1 MMMYRNIRC
10 IELLKAKKMNN
21 IKTYTP
27 LEKNMNQHSNGN
39 NQANN
44 QANNPDVIINKDI
57 QNISEVVEK
66 NPVNQPLVAVY
77 CGSRLGNDAV
87 YEQAARELGT
97 ALAQNGLG
105 LVYGGASIG
114 LMGAVAD
121 SVIGSGAQVVGV
133 IPNFMLDHEIAHND
147 LTYLHLTDTM
157 HTRKAIMAEYADA
170 FITLPGGLGT
180 LEEIM
185 EIATWRQL
193 YQHEKPMIILNING
207 YYDRLIEHLKYTA
220 EQGFMKAED
229 LTRLVVCNDIQ
240 AAIDVLRAVVKIDEN
255 VDTDKI

>member
-1 MMMYRNIRC
+1 MSD
-10 IELLKAKKMNN
+10 KTVKNN
-21 IKTYTP
+21 
-27 LEKNMNQHSNGN
+27 LGDN
-39 NQANN
+39 
-44 QANNPDVIINKDI
+44 VIINKD
-57 QNISEVVEK
+57 VESVSAAVK
-66 NPVNQPLVAVY
+66 KDQLNQPLVAVY

-87 YEQAARELGT
+87 YEQAAKDLGA
-97 ALAQNGLG
+97 ALAENGLG

-121 SVIGSGAQVVGV
+121 SVIAGGAQAIGV
-133 IPNFMLDHEIAHND
+133 IPTFMLDHEIAHDN
-147 LTYLHLTDTM
+147 LTFLHLTDTM

-207 YYDRLIEHLKYTA
+207 YYDRLIEHLKFTA

-229 LTRLVVCNDIQ
+229 LARLVVCNDIQ
-240 AAIDVLRAVVKIDEN
+240 SAIDVLTAVVTIEHS

>member
-1 MMMYRNIRC
+1 MSDNTT
-10 IELLKAKKMNN
+10 NDTSTDN
-21 IKTYTP
+21 
-27 LEKNMNQHSNGN
+27 
-39 NQANN
+39 
-44 QANNPDVIINKDI
+44 VIISKDVD
-57 QNISEVVEK
+57 SVSAAVK
-66 NPVNQPLVAVY
+66 KDHLHQPLVAVY

-87 YEQAARELGT
+87 YEQAAKDLGQ
-97 ALAQNGLG
+97 ALANNGLG

-121 SVIGSGAQVVGV
+121 SVIAGGAQAVGV
-133 IPNFMLDHEIAHND
+133 IPTFMLDHEIAHDN
-147 LTYLHLTDTM
+147 LTLLHLTDTM

-207 YYDRLIEHLKYTA
+207 FYDRLIEHLKFTA
-220 EQGFMKAED
+220 EQGFMKPED
-229 LTRLVVCNDIQ
+229 LSRLVVCNDIQ
-240 AAIDVLRAVVKIDEN
+240 SAIDVLTAVVTIEHN